1 MTSTRGI
8 TQLSTCMTQ
17 FTLEK
22 SLTTLQSQLETT
34 QSELDNILPKLQYV
48 TLLCLSR
55 RAPNESFFTGDSLLS
70 KLTNTLRDDPTVTVK
85 RHIHLL
91 HTYNDIKDVALG
103 LMTLLAESRG
113 ERLVDVQ
120 KGFGIA
126 EGD

>member
-1 MTSTRGI
+1 
-8 TQLSTCMTQ
+8 MTQ

-34 QSELDNILPKLQYV
+34 QSELDNILPKLQ
-48 TLLCLSR
+48 
-55 RAPNESFFTGDSLLS
+55 
-70 KLTNTLRDDPTVTVK
+70 DDPTVTVK